1 MFRLLKQA
9 RVLFVWLRKSTLSK
23 CVQKKLFHDQID
35 EDINNDDDI
44 SVVDAHS
51 DCDKDSIGNE
61 MQIDMTDERVENSD
75 VQSDLGT
82 SVKPDL

>member
-1 MFRLLKQA
+1 M
-9 RVLFVWLRKSTLSK
+9 
-23 CVQKKLFHDQID
+23 
-35 EDINNDDDI
+35 
-44 SVVDAHS
+44 VDAHS

-61 MQIDMTDERVENSD
+61 MQIDMTDERVKNSD

>member
-1 MFRLLKQA
+1 M
-9 RVLFVWLRKSTLSK
+9 
-23 CVQKKLFHDQID
+23 
-35 EDINNDDDI
+35 
-44 SVVDAHS
+44 VDAHS
-51 DCDKDSIGNE
+51 DCDTDSIGNE

>member
-1 MFRLLKQA
+1 M
-9 RVLFVWLRKSTLSK
+9 
-23 CVQKKLFHDQID
+23 
-35 EDINNDDDI
+35 
-44 SVVDAHS
+44 VDAHS

-61 MQIDMTDERVENSD
+61 MQIYMTDERVENSD